1 MKTSTYCL
9 ILVLTLFSYSCG
21 KTSSDKPSSIE
32 KIDKSSS
39 IDKMFQLID
48 IEGQMGGGF
57 EAMLPIID
65 QMSSQLQLDAEEKE
79 QLKNIYRDW
88 FENDIDR
95 KAMKEEMAKMYA
107 EAFTAE
113 EINELNK
120 FYSTPI
126 GQKFL
131 EKSPEL
137 MRLGAQIGMEAAQK
151 QQGKLMERLQPLLGK

>member
-1 MKTSTYCL
+1 
-9 ILVLTLFSYSCG
+9 
-21 KTSSDKPSSIE
+21 
-32 KIDKSSS
+32 
-39 IDKMFQLID
+39 MFQLID

-95 KAMKEEMAKMYA
+95 KAVKEEMAKIYA

-137 MRLGAQIGMEAAQK
+137 IRLGAQIGMEAAQK